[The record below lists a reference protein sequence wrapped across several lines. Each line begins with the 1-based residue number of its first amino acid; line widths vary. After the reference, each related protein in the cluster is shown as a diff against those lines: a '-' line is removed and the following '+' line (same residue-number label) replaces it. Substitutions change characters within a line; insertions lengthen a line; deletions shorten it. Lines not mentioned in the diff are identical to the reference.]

1 MEAGN
6 GGTKEDPKWPRH
18 YQDIGLAP
26 ATSALRAPQLGGL
39 GTRSDSVTG
48 YPAPLSLTWSLGAR
62 SKVTTQSEGVKPRV
76 ASDAIIAPD
85 FLQNQAGCC

>member
-62 SKVTTQSEGVKPRV
+62 MKVTAHARAVKPCS
-76 ASDAIIAPD
+76 ASDAMFAYD
-85 FLQNQAGCC
+85 F

>member
-1 MEAGN
+1 MEAEN

-48 YPAPLSLTWSLGAR
+48 YPAPLSPTWSLGAR
-62 SKVTTQSEGVKPRV
+62 VKVTVHGRAVKPRL
-76 ASDAIIAPD
+76 ASGEMFVYD
-85 FLQNQAGCC
+85 FSGKNHSD

>member
-6 GGTKEDPKWPRH
+6 GGTKVDPKWPRH

-48 YPAPLSLTWSLGAR
+48 YPAPLSLTWSLGAKM
-62 SKVTTQSEGVKPRV
+62 KVTANGRAVKPHP
-76 ASDAIIAPD
+76 ASGEMFVYDFSGKNHPD
-85 FLQNQAGCC
+85 